1 MLKAGEITKH
11 LSEAIGP
18 RYAGSEGEKKAAEY
32 IADQMETLGLEVS
45 TQEFKFIGWEVD
57 RHPSL
62 TMLTPEKKTMDV
74 GLFMYSDSTPEGGV
88 TGKLEY
94 VGTMYIATGFFEW
107 PKYAVVD
114 DDGNHLAYIVAHVDG
129 PANNFVLYDLGHNY
143 GCAPYVVI
151 AKEDHEYFNEQLA
164 KGAEITVTVDIAG
177 HIAPGKVSRNVIG
190 TLKGSALPDEEI
202 VVCGHYDSSPD
213 SPGACD
219 NASGVDA
226 MLLVAQKMIDAGVK
240 KTIRFIAFGAEENVS
255 YGSNYF
261 VSTLKER
268 GELAR
273 VKNVINLDM
282 VGQGETLMT
291 TVSPAS
297 FQQQVQAAFAE
308 TIEGE
313 FDIAW
318 GDRQFQVSDHYPF
331 HMEGIPS
338 VMLLFW
344 PYDYYHQSTDTYDKV
359 DPDRI
364 AKTAKAAESIARALT
379 L

>member
-1 MLKAGEITKH
+1 MPEVANVTQY
-11 LSEAIGP
+11 LSEVIGP
-18 RYAGSEGEKKAAEY
+18 RYAGSENEKEAAEY
-32 IADQMETLGLEVS
+32 LADQMKKLGLEVE
-45 TQEFKFIGWEVD
+45 TQAFKFVGWEVD
-57 RHPSL
+57 RKP
-62 TMLTPEKKTMDV
+62 TMTVVAPEKKELTV
-74 GLFMYSDSTPEGGV
+74 GMFMYSASTPQGGV
-88 TGKLEY
+88 TGRLQF
-94 VGTMYIATGFFEW
+94 VGTMHMAAGFFEW

-114 DDGNHLAYIVAHVDG
+114 DEGNHLAYVVAHVDG
-129 PANNFVLYDLGHNY
+129 PANNFVLYDMGHNY

-151 AKEDHEYFNEQLA
+151 AKEDHEYFQKLLA
-164 KGAEITVTVDIAG
+164 AGTEVTITVDIAG
-177 HIAPGKVSRNVIG
+177 HIAPGRTSRNVIG
-190 TLKGSALPDEEI
+190 TLKGAAMPDEEI
-202 VVCGHYDSSPD
+202 VICGHYDTSPD

-226 MLLVAQKMIDAGVK
+226 MLRVAERLVKAGVK
-240 KTIRFIAFGAEENVS
+240 KTIRFIAFGAEEYVS
-255 YGSNYF
+255 YGSNYY

-291 TVSPAS
+291 TATPTS
-297 FQQQVQAAFAE
+297 FRQQVAAAFSD

-313 FDIAW
+313 FDIQW
-318 GDRQFQVSDHYPF
+318 GDRQYQVSDHYPF
-331 HMEGIPS
+331 HQEGIPS

-344 PYDYYHQSTDTYDKV
+344 PYDFYHQSSDTYDKV

-364 AKTAKAAESIARALT
+364 EKTAQAAESIARALT